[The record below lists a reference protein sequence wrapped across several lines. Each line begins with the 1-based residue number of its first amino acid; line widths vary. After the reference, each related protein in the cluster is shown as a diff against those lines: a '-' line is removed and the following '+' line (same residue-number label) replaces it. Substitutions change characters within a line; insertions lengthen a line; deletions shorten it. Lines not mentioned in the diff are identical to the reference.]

1 MSKQRLFMTNASN
14 KIATHEIT
22 IRPTQLA
29 DANQLP
35 KIEQSAGELFSS
47 IKELNW
53 ISESGVQSVEAHI
66 QFIHQHAHWVA
77 VNHDNHPVG
86 FIMTQQLPES
96 VFIHELSVSKD
107 WQNKGIGKL
116 LIQTVKNEAKLQ
128 QFNAVTLTTFRDV
141 PWNAPYYQR
150 LGFHILLEHQIPYSL
165 QQILDNEV
173 EHGGFAREMRCAM
186 KCEI

>member
-1 MSKQRLFMTNASN
+1 MTNASN

-22 IRPTQLA
+22 IRPTQLV

-35 KIEQSAGELFSS
+35 KIEQSAGKLFSS
-47 IKELNW
+47 IKELSW

-96 VFIHELSVSKD
+96 VFIHELSVSQD

-150 LGFHILLEHQIPYSL
+150 LGFYILLEHQIPYSL

-173 EHGGFAREMRCAM
+173 VHGGFAREMRCAM

>member
-1 MSKQRLFMTNASN
+1 MTNASN

-47 IKELNW
+47 IKEFKLDQRVVYKVLRRIFNLS
-53 ISESGVQSVEAHI
+53 INMLTGLLL
-66 QFIHQHAHWVA
+66 
-77 VNHDNHPVG
+77 
-86 FIMTQQLPES
+86 IMTIIPLVLSLTQQLPES

-116 LIQTVKNEAKLQ
+116 LIQTVKMKL
-128 QFNAVTLTTFRDV
+128 N
-141 PWNAPYYQR
+141 
-150 LGFHILLEHQIPYSL
+150 YSNL
-165 QQILDNEV
+165 
-173 EHGGFAREMRCAM
+173 MR
-186 KCEI
+186 

>member
-1 MSKQRLFMTNASN
+1 M
-14 KIATHEIT
+14 
-22 IRPTQLA
+22 
-29 DANQLP
+29 
-35 KIEQSAGELFSS
+35 
-47 IKELNW
+47 
-53 ISESGVQSVEAHI
+53 
-66 QFIHQHAHWVA
+66 
-77 VNHDNHPVG
+77 
-86 FIMTQQLPES
+86 
-96 VFIHELSVSKD
+96 
-107 WQNKGIGKL
+107 